1 MTTTTIP
8 ARQST
13 RRWRYV
19 GGVAGITG
27 PGLFT
32 GVFLAQQWA
41 RRADYNWVAEP
52 VSNLEAGPYGWI
64 QQVNFVV
71 FAILMALFAA
81 GMSRDLHRHRLGW
94 LGPALLGCSSVG
106 LLLAAVFPIEQ
117 DASGVAYDP
126 GGHFIS
132 GVTFF
137 ACSALALLA
146 LSHTMRSDPRW
157 RGPAT
162 YVLASGL
169 VALAGFVV
177 LGRFAVPDE
186 APLHAYAG
194 LAQRLLLG
202 LVTFP
207 CVVAIAMRLRQAGL
221 NRGAG

>member
-1 MTTTTIP
+1 MTTTTTIP

-13 RRWRYV
+13 WRYL
-19 GGVAGITG
+19 GSLAGITG

-32 GVFLAQQWA
+32 VVFLAQQWA
-41 RRADYNWVAEP
+41 RRADYDWVAEP

-81 GMSRDLHRHRLGW
+81 GLSRDLHRHRLGW

-117 DASGVAYDP
+117 DVTGVAYDP

-137 ACSALALLA
+137 SCSALALLA
-146 LSHTMRSDPRW
+146 LSYTMRIDPRW
-157 RGPAT
+157 RGPAS
-162 YVLASGL
+162 YALASGL
-169 VALAGFVV
+169 VAVAGFVV
-177 LGRFAVPDE
+177 LGRFAVLDE

-194 LAQRLLLG
+194 LAQRLLLV

-207 CVVAIAMRLRQAGL
+207 CVVAIAVRLRQHSD
-221 NRGAG
+221 